1 MADTNATITAMAKQL
16 KEGETVSRSKR
27 IPLDELDTKK
37 VSRKLSSM
45 RNSMNQIAAR
55 AREATERGYR
65 VESGQFVTYD
75 GTAVMLVVA
84 LTCMEDE
91 GEDDID
97 IGGERLGELLGAHTV
112 RVVLRAVERHQVDHV
127 HETNLQLRQP
137 GLEDLRCGDR
147 LDGDHIA
154 GRQTLDPGHART

>member
-75 GTAVMLVVA
+75 GTAVMLVVT

-91 GEDDID
+91 GEDDI
-97 IGGERLGELLGAHTV
+97 
-112 RVVLRAVERHQVDHV
+112 
-127 HETNLQLRQP
+127 
-137 GLEDLRCGDR
+137 
-147 LDGDHIA
+147 
-154 GRQTLDPGHART
+154 